1 MSLLNSVLE
10 AIKPSPPQPS
20 DDAVKGTLNADV
32 LAYSYFGKAAQMQTN
47 AERYELYEAYS
58 DMSED
63 GAIADKVL
71 ERLCMDATQ
80 NPVQIKAAS
89 RRKTIILD
97 FLRTIKWDE
106 VSASLAYLLFSK
118 GDLFLQKVYTTSSNP
133 RRLAYISE
141 IASLPAET
149 MIRKSNEK
157 DQFENPNHAYDQV
170 DDIRNGSFARV
181 LFPFPEG
188 KILHARNDVLR
199 SKVFGYGRSCW
210 KPAVRIFNMALM
222 LLEDSA
228 IGRHQS
234 TQNLRVHQ
242 VGKESNV
249 GVTEPII
256 KDYAR
261 KVMAV
266 LKPDTTD
273 LFIDGKTTIQ
283 QYGGTKQVLSGVDD
297 IRLMLS
303 ILSIALDYPI
313 DLMNGGSSDDSG
325 GEELFR
331 KEVVLARTIQAMMKK
346 INTMILRPLI
356 DTELSLAN
364 SSGEY
369 EIVTQPV
376 TFEDKS
382 KKSKRGITEVQSNII
397 SKETYFE
404 ENKGGRTWD
413 EEKKRLENQR
423 MFESELN
430 EKYPMIVGS
439 PTQFN
444 PEAGESGNPRPP
456 ESQQQRET
464 PGSRGTNP
472 KED

>member
-1 MSLLNSVLE
+1 MSLLSSVLE
-10 AIKPSPPQPS
+10 AIKPSPPQSP
-20 DDAVKGTLNADV
+20 DDAVRGSLDPDV
-32 LAYSYFGKAAQMQTN
+32 LAYSYFGKAAQLTTN
-47 AERYELYEAYS
+47 AKRYDLYQAFS

-80 NPVQIKAAS
+80 EPVQIKAAS
-89 RRKTIILD
+89 RRRTIILD
-97 FLRTIKWDE
+97 LLRTIKWE
-106 VSASLAYLLFSK
+106 EMAASLAYLLFSK
-118 GDLFLQKVYTTSSNP
+118 GDLFIQKVYTKSSNS
-133 RRLAYISE
+133 RRLAYISR
-141 IASLPAET
+141 IVSLPPET
-149 MIRKSNEK
+149 IIRRSNAK
-157 DQFENPNHAYDQV
+157 DEFDDPSKAYHQV
-170 DDIRNGSFARV
+170 DDIRNGDYARV
-181 LFPFPEG
+181 LFMFPQG

-199 SKVFGYGRSCW
+199 SKTFGYGRSCW
-210 KPAVRIFNMALM
+210 HPCVRIFNMALM

-242 VGKESNV
+242 VGKDSSV

-261 KVMAV
+261 KVMKV

-273 LFIDGKTTIQ
+273 LFIDGKTSIQ
-283 QYGGTKQVLSGVDD
+283 QYGGTKNVLSGVDD
-297 IRLMLS
+297 IRLMLAV
-303 ILSIALDYPI
+303 LSIALDYPI

-331 KEVVLARTIQAMMKK
+331 KEVVLSRTIQAMIRK
-346 INTMILRPLI
+346 INTLILRPLI
-356 DTELSLAN
+356 DTELALAN

-369 EIVTQPV
+369 EIITKPV

-404 ENKGGRTWD
+404 ENKSGRTWE
-413 EEKKRLENQR
+413 EEKVRIVNQR
-423 MFESELN
+423 EFETELN
-430 EKYPMIVGS
+430 EKYPVIQITQ
-439 PTQFN
+439 PQFN
-444 PEAGESGNPRPP
+444 PEAGESGNPKPP
-456 ESQQQRET
+456 DGQQQRET
-464 PGSRGTNP
+464 PGSLGTDP